1 MTPRARR
8 SRTAQAETVVTLMI
22 PLALV
27 LAACGGAGDS
37 SEEVSNS
44 SEEVSSP
51 SEEVSS
57 LRVLDYFAH
66 EPDSTVH
73 DQLYE
78 ACGEQI
84 GVTIEREAV
93 PGDTLIA
100 RVLQQASAGTLPDV
114 LMLDNPDVQEIAS
127 TGALV
132 PLSTFG
138 LSAEGY
144 VQGVVDASTLD
155 GELYGLQPI
164 TNSIA
169 LFYNTEVLAE
179 AGVTPPTTWAEFRTA
194 AQALTS
200 GDQYGIALSAPAT
213 FEGSWTFLPFMW
225 SNGGDETD
233 IATPEVAEALQ
244 LWVDLV
250 NDGSASESIV
260 TWGQG
265 DVNDQFIAG
274 NAAMMINGPWQV
286 PTLEANGVNFEV
298 VSIPVPDAGGTSVAP
313 LGGEAW
319 TVPDTGDEARQ
330 ATAAEFV
337 GCLNTDEIQLTMA
350 TERQTVPTKMALH
363 EQFVADNPGMA
374 AFTEMV
380 RDARARTGKLGTEW
394 PAVAAE
400 IYTAVQ
406 EALTGGATPEQA
418 LENATSG

>member
-8 SRTAQAETVVTLMI
+8 LRTAGAEAGAALMI

-27 LAACGGAGDS
+27 LAACGGGADSAG
-37 SEEVSNS
+37 EVGSPAG
-44 SEEVSSP
+44 EVGSP
-51 SEEVSS
+51 ADEVGS

-66 EPDSTVH
+66 EPDSTIH
-73 DQLYE
+73 DELFE

-132 PLSTFG
+132 PLSNFG
-138 LSAEGY
+138 LAAEGY

-169 LFYNTEVLAE
+169 LFVDPDVLAE
-179 AGVTPPTTWAEFRTA
+179 AGVTPPTTWAELRTA
-194 AQALTS
+194 AEALTS
-200 GDQYGIALSAPAT
+200 GNRYGIAFSAPGN
-213 FEGSWTFLPFMW
+213 FEGTWTFLPFMW

-233 IATPEVAEALQ
+233 LATPEVAEALQ

-250 NDGSASESIV
+250 NDGSASESVI

-265 DVNDQFIAG
+265 DVNDQFMAG
-274 NAAMMINGPWQV
+274 NAAMMINGPWQFG
-286 PTLEANGVNFEV
+286 TLEANGVNYEV
-298 VSIPVPDAGGTSVAP
+298 VPIPVPEAGASSIAP

-330 ATAAEFV
+330 AKAAEFIA
-337 GCLNTDEIQLTMA
+337 CLNTDEYQLTMA
-350 TERQTVPTKMALH
+350 TERRTVPTKAALH
-363 EQFVADNPGMA
+363 DQFVADNPGMA

-380 RDARARTGKLGTEW
+380 REARARTGKLGTEW
-394 PAVAAE
+394 PAAGTK
-400 IYTAVQ
+400 IYTAIQ
-406 EALTGGATPEQA
+406 EALTGSATPAQA